1 MGRFIAF
8 LLVFIFT
15 LFQCQG
21 QSLTDT
27 IFSGRSRDIDL
38 SSSINMSLIESL
50 KGMNLCHSQPFKNVE
65 GVHPKSN
72 VPFLLQYYSK
82 RRLKN
87 SSLFE
92 FDALIYTAI
101 CGHYDFMSDTYI
113 LELFFEDDK
122 RANAYIKSLDKLY
135 NFFEYAKKH
144 DVLESKD
151 ELVAAIVAYNFFY
164 KRKGNVIYIF
174 HKNLPLNDD
183 LSTVQ
188 TLKLNFFNLIDS
200 LHQNK
205 NK

>member
-1 MGRFIAF
+1 MHKLII
-8 LLVFIFT
+8 LVFIFM
-15 LFQCQG
+15 FSWNQSHG
-21 QSLTDT
+21 QIFSDT
-27 IFSGRSRDIDL
+27 IFSGRTRDVDI
-38 SSSINMSLIESL
+38 SNSISMLLTESL
-50 KGMNLCHSQPFKNVE
+50 NGLNLCQSQPFKNDE
-65 GVHPKSN
+65 GIHPKSN

-87 SSLFE
+87 SNLME

-101 CGHYDFMSDTYI
+101 CGHHDFMKDTYI

-122 RANAYIKSLDKLY
+122 RANAYLKSLDKLN

-144 DVLESKD
+144 DVLESND
-151 ELVAAIVAYNFFY
+151 ELVGALIAYNFFY

-183 LSTVQ
+183 LSTIDR
-188 TLKLNFFNLIDS
+188 LKLNFFNLIDS
-200 LHQNK
+200 LYK